1 MIALTVAQACE
12 ILGGTLYGTDGAE
25 QIHNVV
31 VDSREISQGSL
42 FVAIPGERV
51 DGHDFAEGAVAAGA
65 VVVLAE
71 RELNVPCIVVPN
83 SVEALGLLGKHV
95 RDQLNCTVIA
105 ITGSSGKT
113 STKDLLASV
122 LSEFGETVAP
132 IGSFNTEVGVPL
144 TMLRADQSTRFL
156 ILEMGMRGVGHI
168 QYLCDLASP
177 SIGVL
182 LNVGSAH
189 MGMLGSQRAVA
200 EAKGEVIASLSPDGL
215 AIVNADE
222 PFAREQIART
232 QARVV
237 LFGESGNADVRASN
251 VDLDAMARPKFT
263 LHYAGDEA
271 KVKLRVHGE
280 HFVSNALAVAAV
292 ALEIGLPLNDV
303 ADALSK
309 ATIQSK
315 WRMEV
320 TDTPDG
326 VIVINDAYNANPESM
341 RAALKTLAAMG
352 TEQTTWAVLGEM
364 LELGDDSMMEHD
376 AIGRLAVRLD
386 VSRLICVGPGTR
398 VMHLAASNEGS
409 WGDESMWVE
418 DADAAIAVL
427 REELLDGDIVLIKA
441 SRGVGLERVAAAL
454 TDQELP

>member
-1 MIALTVAQACE
+1 MIALTVARVSE
-12 ILGGTLYGTDGAE
+12 VLGGSLHGTDGAE
-25 QIHNVV
+25 LITSVV
-31 VDSREISQGSL
+31 VDSREVLVGSL

-51 DGHDFAEGAVAAGA
+51 DGHDYASGASTDGAVA
-65 VVVLAE
+65 VLSE
-71 RELNVPCIVVPN
+71 RALDVPCIVVPN
-83 SVEALGLLGKHV
+83 TVEALGKLGKFV
-95 RDQLNCTVIA
+95 RDQLSCTVIA

-113 STKDLLASV
+113 STKDLLETV
-122 LSEFGETVAP
+122 LGEFGQTIAP
-132 IGSFNTEVGVPL
+132 VGSFNTEVGVPL
-144 TMLRADQSTRFL
+144 TILRANIETRFL
-156 ILEMGMRGVGHI
+156 ILEMGMRGLGHI
-168 QYLCDLASP
+168 EYLCDLSSP
-177 SIGVL
+177 SVGVL
-182 LNVGSAH
+182 LNIGSAH
-189 MGMLGSQRAVA
+189 MGMLGSQKAIA
-200 EAKGEVIASLSPDGL
+200 QAKGELIESLPTSGL
-215 AIVNADE
+215 AILNGDD
-222 PFAREQIART
+222 PFVREQASRT
-232 QARVV
+232 NARVV
-237 LFGESGNADVRASN
+237 FFGEAGTADVRASD
-251 VDLDAMARPKFT
+251 VELDPMARPKFT
-263 LHYAGDEA
+263 LHYGGQEA

-280 HFVSNALAVAAV
+280 HFVSNALAVASV
-292 ALEIGLPLNDV
+292 ALEVGLPLDEV
-303 ADALSK
+303 AAALSK

-320 TDTPDG
+320 SDTPDG

-364 LELGDDSMMEHD
+364 LELGDDSMLEHD

-409 WGDESMWVE
+409 WGDESMWVQ

>member
-1 MIALTVAQACE
+1 MIALTIARVSE
-12 ILGGTLYGTDGAE
+12 VLGGSLHGTDGAE
-25 QIHNVV
+25 LITSVV
-31 VDSREISQGSL
+31 VDSREVSGGSL
-42 FVAIPGERV
+42 FVAIQGERV
-51 DGHDFAEGAVAAGA
+51 DGHDYASSASSNGA
-65 VVVLAE
+65 VVVLSE
-71 RELNVPCIVVPN
+71 RVLDVPCIVVPN
-83 SVEALGLLGKHV
+83 TVEALGMLGKFV
-95 RDQLNCTVIA
+95 RDQLSCTVIG

-113 STKDLLASV
+113 STKDLLESV
-122 LSEFGETVAP
+122 LSEFGETIAP
-132 IGSFNTEVGVPL
+132 VGSFNTEVGVPL
-144 TMLRADQSTRFL
+144 TILRATLETRFL
-156 ILEMGMRGVGHI
+156 ILEMGMRGLGHI
-168 QYLCDLASP
+168 EYLCDLSSP
-177 SIGVL
+177 TIGVL
-182 LNVGSAH
+182 LNIGSAH
-189 MGMLGSQRAVA
+189 IGMLGSQKAIA
-200 EAKGEVIASLSPDGL
+200 QAKGELIEGLPSSGL
-215 AIVNADE
+215 AILNGDD
-222 PFAREQIART
+222 PFVREQAVRT

-237 LFGESGNADVRASN
+237 FFGESGTADVRASD
-251 VDLDAMARPKFT
+251 VDLDPMARPKFT
-263 LHYAGDEA
+263 LHYGGQEA

-280 HFVSNALAVAAV
+280 HFVSNALAVASI
-292 ALEIGLPLNDV
+292 ALEIGLPLDEV
-303 ADALSK
+303 AAALSK

-409 WGDESMWVE
+409 WGDESMWVQ

>member
-1 MIALTVAQACE
+1 MITLTVAQVCE
-12 ILGGTLYGTDGAE
+12 ILGGSLLETQGNEVITS
-25 QIHNVV
+25 VV
-31 VDSREISQGSL
+31 VDSREVTAGSL
-42 FVAIPGERV
+42 FVAIKGERV
-51 DGHDFAEGAVAAGA
+51 DGHDFANEVINLGAVA
-65 VVVLAE
+65 VLSE
-71 RELNVPCIVVPN
+71 RELDVPCIVVSN
-83 SVEALGLLGKHV
+83 TVEALGKLGKYV
-95 RDQLNCTVIA
+95 RDQLSCTVIA

-144 TMLRADQSTRFL
+144 TILRASESTRFL
-156 ILEMGMRGVGHI
+156 ILEMGMRGLGHI
-168 QYLCDLASP
+168 EYLCELASP

-182 LNVGSAH
+182 LNIGSAH
-189 MGMLGSQRAVA
+189 MGMLGSQTAVA
-200 EAKGEVIASLSPDGL
+200 QAKGELIAGLPASGL
-215 AIVNADE
+215 AIVNGDD
-222 PFAREQIART
+222 PFVREQVERT
-232 QARVV
+232 RARVV
-237 LFGESGNADVRASN
+237 LFGESANADVRALD
-251 VDLDAMARPKFT
+251 VDLDPMARPKFT
-263 LHYAGDEA
+263 LRYASQDA
-271 KVKLRVHGE
+271 QVKLRVHGE
-280 HFVSNALAVAAV
+280 HFISNALAVAAV
-292 ALEIGLPLNDV
+292 ALEIGLPLDEV
-303 ADALSK
+303 AAALSK

-364 LELGDDSMMEHD
+364 LELGDESMMEHD

-454 TDQELP
+454 TDQEQP

>member
-12 ILGGTLYGTDGAE
+12 VLGGSLFGTHGDE
-25 QIHNVV
+25 LINSVI
-31 VDSREISQGSL
+31 VDSREVTPGAF

-51 DGHDFAEGAVAAGA
+51 DGHDFAVEVIGNGAVA
-65 VVVLAE
+65 VLSE
-71 RELNVPCIVVPN
+71 RELHVPCIVVSN
-83 SVEALGLLGKHV
+83 TVEALGKLGKYV
-95 RDQLNCTVIA
+95 RDQLSCTVIA

-132 IGSFNTEVGVPL
+132 VGSFNTEVGVPL
-144 TMLRADQSTRFL
+144 TILRADESTRFL
-156 ILEMGMRGVGHI
+156 ILEMGMRGLGHI
-168 QYLCDLASP
+168 EYLCELASP

-182 LNVGSAH
+182 LNIGSAH
-189 MGMLGSQRAVA
+189 MGMLGSQKAVA
-200 EAKGEVIASLSPDGL
+200 QAKGEVIAGLPTSGL
-215 AIVNADE
+215 AILNGDD
-222 PFAREQIART
+222 PFVREQAERT

-237 LFGESGNADVRASN
+237 LFGESGNADIRASD
-251 VDLDAMARPKFT
+251 VDLDPMARPKFT
-263 LHYAGDEA
+263 LHYAGQEA

-280 HFVSNALAVAAV
+280 HFISNALAVAAV
-292 ALEIGLPLNDV
+292 ALELGLPLDEV
-303 ADALSK
+303 ATALSK

-364 LELGDDSMMEHD
+364 LELGADSMMEHD